1 MAFFD
6 EIAKG
11 SGQVIT
17 FTSVATG
24 QSVSFP
30 AFITQFSDSYS
41 VGWGGSTSFGRV
53 DPIKNYQSTSRR
65 INLGFDVLAKD
76 EETAKQNFADFS
88 KLIQMLYPV
97 YSDPVGPN
105 TKSRTIRAA
114 PLMRVKYANYLRSEV
129 SPAGLL
135 GCIGGFNFNPKFQSG
150 HIIEEG
156 TGDMIPLVYDIS
168 FTFEPLHEAPLG
180 SSEMGEFLTGKFP
193 YNQDANIVVEE
204 RQSAGDP
211 TE

>member
-11 SGQVIT
+11 SGQIIT

-30 AFITQFSDSYS
+30 AFITQFSDSYT

-65 INLGFDVLAKD
+65 INLGFDVLAKS
-76 EETAKQNFADFS
+76 EETAKQNFANFS

-97 YSDPVGPN
+97 YSDPVGSN
-105 TKSRTIRAA
+105 TKSRTIKA
-114 PLMRVKYANYLRSEV
+114 
-129 SPAGLL
+129 
-135 GCIGGFNFNPKFQSG
+135 
-150 HIIEEG
+150 
-156 TGDMIPLVYDIS
+156 
-168 FTFEPLHEAPLG
+168 
-180 SSEMGEFLTGKFP
+180 
-193 YNQDANIVVEE
+193 
-204 RQSAGDP
+204 
-211 TE
+211 